1 MTELLERVVDA
12 VLSCKDIVTAPFSV
26 TEKDSL
32 SNIVTSADQAVERYL
47 QTKLLEI
54 LPEAG
59 FLGEEGAETQGKEYL
74 FVVDPI
80 DGTSNFTRRIPNS
93 AISVGLK
100 HQGEGILGVVYNIFT
115 GELYYAQA
123 GQGAFCNGEPIR
135 VSKRDFSHAMYY
147 TALSTYRREY
157 SAACMRILDKVFA
170 QCDDFRR
177 EGSAALELCCLARGS
192 AELYFEAR
200 LFPWDVCAAEVILK
214 EAGGVSQRLYAEHLA
229 EDQPFPII
237 AANNSE
243 NLEKLRAIVAEEF
256 PALPEGYHK

>member
-1 MTELLERVVDA
+1 MELLQQVTDA
-12 VLSCKDIVTAPFSV
+12 VLSCKDIVRAPFSV
-26 TEKDSL
+26 TEKGSL
-32 SNIVTSADQAVERYL
+32 SDIVTSADQAVEKHLKSR
-47 QTKLLEI
+47 LLEI

-59 FLGEEGAETQGKEYL
+59 FLGEEGERIQGREYL

-80 DGTSNFTRRIPNS
+80 DGTSNFARRIPNS

-100 HQGEGILGVVYNIFT
+100 KNGVGILGVVYNIFT
-115 GELYYAQA
+115 GELFYAQE
-123 GQGAFCNGEPIR
+123 GKGAFRNAEPIC
-135 VSKRDFSHAMYY
+135 VSDRDFSHAMYY

-157 SAACMRILDKVFA
+157 SAACLRILDKVFA

-177 EGSAALELCCLARGS
+177 EGSAALELCRLAAGCS
-192 AELYFEAR
+192 ELYFEAR
-200 LFPWDVCAAEVILK
+200 LFPWDVCAAEVILR

-237 AANNSE
+237 AANDPE

-256 PALPEGYHK
+256 PSLPEGYHQ